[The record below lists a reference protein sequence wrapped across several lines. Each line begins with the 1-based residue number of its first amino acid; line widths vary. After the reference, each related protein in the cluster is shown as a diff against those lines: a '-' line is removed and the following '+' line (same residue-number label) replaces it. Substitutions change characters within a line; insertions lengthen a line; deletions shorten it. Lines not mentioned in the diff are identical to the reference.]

1 MPHINFEFKA
11 KVNDLEKLEQ
21 LLLTLNP
28 RFAGEDHQTG
38 YLF

>member
-11 KVNDLEKLEQ
+11 KTNDLEKLEQ

-28 RFAGEDHQTG
+28 RFAGRSPDG